1 MVPVHKTAILVN
13 EVILKELSE
22 CEKYNKMDRYRFCW
36 DHSTS
41 IINRFLYLQKSGWE
55 KEYNPEVLENL
66 DEASQKFVKN
76 TSPLS
81 DVDSRYKYMRLATKA
96 LPSAK
101 DIEIGDVEN
110 KKLMARLAKFQL
122 EFIRRKKT
130 DLLKLSFTIMVADL
144 F

>member
-1 MVPVHKTAILVN
+1 M
-13 EVILKELSE
+13 
-22 CEKYNKMDRYRFCW
+22 
-36 DHSTS
+36 
-41 IINRFLYLQKSGWE
+41 
-55 KEYNPEVLENL
+55 
-66 DEASQKFVKN
+66 KN

-110 KKLMARLAKFQL
+110 KKIDGFQF

>member
-1 MVPVHKTAILVN
+1 MKNTIKWIAIGFAGI
-13 EVILKELSE
+13 ILLPLLIVFFIYK
-22 CEKYNKMDRYRFCW
+22 KAVGK
-36 DHSTS
+36 
-41 IINRFLYLQKSGWE
+41 

-66 DEASQKFVKN
+66 DEASQEFVKN

-101 DIEIGDVEN
+101 ISKLAMLKI

>member
-1 MVPVHKTAILVN
+1 MKNTIKWIAIGFAGI
-13 EVILKELSE
+13 ILLPLLIVFFIYK
-22 CEKYNKMDRYRFCW
+22 KAVGK
-36 DHSTS
+36 
-41 IINRFLYLQKSGWE
+41 

-101 DIEIGDVEN
+101 DTKLAMLKI